1 MKYVVTGATGHLG
14 RQVVAQLM
22 QLTAPTTIT
31 LGVHTPAKAA
41 DLAALGMAVQPLD
54 YQDPTS
60 VRAVLT
66 GADVAIYIPSKSH
79 TSFSRVQEFE
89 NVVTAA
95 EAAHVGH
102 FLVMGFIA
110 DQATNPFDL
119 SAFYGYVPRRLA
131 ETDVSYTIL
140 RNALYADPLVPY
152 LPELIARG
160 NVIYPMGDASLSF
173 ISLAES
179 AAAFAKVAVTP
190 QLWTQPSY
198 TLTQERSYTMPA
210 LAQVLSQVAQ
220 APIGYAPVTLQQ
232 FADLYNEGNEGHM
245 LASMYAGGA
254 QGLLAKVTADFRRIM
269 GRPAQSLPDFL
280 TAQLAAGDNGAKH

>member
-1 MKYVVTGATGHLG
+1 MKIVVTGATGHLG
-14 RQVVAQLM
+14 QQIVEAMAKLVSPDQL
-22 QLTAPTTIT
+22 T

-41 DLAALGMAVQPLD
+41 KFAARGMGVEALD

-60 VRAVLT
+60 VAAVLN
-66 GADVAIYIPSKSH
+66 GADVVVYVPSKSH
-79 TSFSRVQEFE
+79 DSFSRVTEFE
-89 NVVTAA
+89 HIIQAA
-95 EAAHVGH
+95 EAAKIGH
-102 FLVMGFIA
+102 LVVMGFIA

-131 ETDVSYTIL
+131 ASDLSYTIL

-152 LPELIARG
+152 LPELIERR

-173 ISLAES
+173 ISLADS

-190 QLWTQPSY
+190 ALWTQTMY

-210 LAQVLSQVAQ
+210 LAAVLSEAAG
-220 APIGYAPVTLQQ
+220 APIGYAPVTLKQ
-232 FADLYNEGNEGHM
+232 FGELYNEGNEGHM
-245 LASMYAGGA
+245 LSSMYAGGA
-254 QGLLAKVTADFRRIM
+254 QGLLATVTDDFEKIM

-280 TAQLAAGDNGAKH
+280 RQSLK

>member
-1 MKYVVTGATGHLG
+1 MKYVITGATGHLG
-14 RQVVAQLM
+14 RQVVAELVK
-22 QLTAPTTIT
+22 LTAPTTIT
-31 LGVHTPAKAA
+31 VGVHTPAKAA
-41 DLAALGMAVQPLD
+41 DLAAQGMTVKALD
-54 YQDPTS
+54 YHDVASVQASLQD
-60 VRAVLT
+60 
-66 GADVAIYIPSKSH
+66 ADVAIYIPSKSH
-79 TSFSRVQEFE
+79 DSFSRVSEFE

-110 DQATNPFDL
+110 DQATNPFAL

-131 ETDVSYTIL
+131 ETDLSYTIL

-152 LPELIARG
+152 LPELIERG

-173 ISLAES
+173 ISLIES

-190 QLWTQPSY
+190 ALWTQPSY

-210 LAQVLSQVAQ
+210 LAQVLSDVSHES
-220 APIGYAPVTLQQ
+220 IGYAPVTLTQ
-232 FADLYNEGNEGHM
+232 FAEMYNQDNEGHM

-254 QGLLAKVTADFRRIM
+254 QGMLATVTDDFRKIM

-280 TAQLAAGDNGAKH
+280 TVQLALGDNSAN